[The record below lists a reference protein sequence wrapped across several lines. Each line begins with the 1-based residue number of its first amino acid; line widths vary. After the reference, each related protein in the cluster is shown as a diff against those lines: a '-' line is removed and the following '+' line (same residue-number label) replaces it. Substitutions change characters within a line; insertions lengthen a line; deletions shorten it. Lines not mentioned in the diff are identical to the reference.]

1 MVATNF
7 TKLRGGSRA
16 AASSKMECFVI
27 IDNGWKPLTIIT
39 KHSILNV
46 AASLDPP
53 LKLKPSFKFSTK
65 NKNVLYSMLL
75 K

>member
-16 AASSKMECFVI
+16 AASSKF
-27 IDNGWKPLTIIT
+27 IT
-39 KHSILNV
+39 KRSILNV

-65 NKNVLYSMLL
+65 NKNVLYSILL